1 MAKSLINFKV
11 VLHVIGSLIIIN
23 GILMT
28 LAIPFAL
35 YYNDD
40 TLSTFLMSS
49 GITLLIGFL
58 LRLYTKVNKN
68 DEIKKREGFLIVA
81 TGWLSMALF
90 SCLPYVISGW
100 IPHLA
105 DAFFETMSGLTTT
118 GATILGGDPSP
129 IADGGLGD
137 NFVNKI
143 SNLPKALLF
152 WRSMTQWI
160 GGMGIIVLTIAIL
173 PMLGIGG
180 MELFVAEAPG
190 PTKDKI
196 HPRIKETAKRLWVI
210 YLALTVLETIVLMFC
225 GLNFYEAINHALTT
239 NSTGGFSTQD
249 GSIADFHNPAVEYV
263 IVLFMF
269 LAGTNFTLIYFA
281 LKRKVFQIR
290 ENDEFRWYLMAVVG
304 LTIVLSFLI
313 YQSGDSVEETIRTSL
328 FQVTSIIT
336 TTGYATANYSNWG
349 PLVQLIFF
357 LLLFSGAS
365 AGSTSGGIKIVR
377 VVLLIKNGLVEFKR
391 RLHPKAVIPVHLNK
405 RPVSDT
411 IIYNLLAFIFLYLFI
426 FTVGSILIVAFGNV
440 SFEEAI
446 SAVATSVG
454 NVGPGLGD
462 FDPDGTFAKLPDIS
476 KWILSLLMLMGRL
489 ELFTVALVMT
499 PYFWRRI

>member
-1 MAKSLINFKV
+1 MAKRLINFKV

-23 GILMT
+23 GILMS
-28 LAIPFAL
+28 LAIPFSL
-35 YYNDD
+35 YYQDGM
-40 TLSTFLMSS
+40 LQSLIMSC
-49 GITLLIGFL
+49 GITLLVGLFL
-58 LRLYTKVNKN
+58 RVYTRENKN

-90 SCLPYVISGW
+90 GCLPYIISGW
-100 IPHLA
+100 IPNLSN
-105 DAFFETMSGLTTT
+105 AFFETMSGFTTT
-118 GATILGGDPSP
+118 GATILGGEST
-129 IADGGLGD
+129 
-137 NFVNKI
+137 NKI
-143 SNLPKALLF
+143 SALPESLLF

-160 GGMGIIVLTIAIL
+160 GGMGIIVLTVAIL

-210 YLALTVLETIVLMFC
+210 YMGLTVIQTIILMFC
-225 GLNFYEAINHALTT
+225 GLDFYQAINHALTT
-239 NSTGGFSTQD
+239 NSTGGFSPQD
-249 GSIADFHNPAVEYV
+249 TSIAAFNNPAVEYV
-263 IVLFMF
+263 IVIFMF
-269 LAGTNFTLIYFA
+269 LAGTNFTLLYFA
-281 LKRKVFQIR
+281 LKRKVFHIR

-304 LTIVLSFLI
+304 LTILLSFLI
-313 YQSGDSVEETIRTSL
+313 YDQGDSIEHTIRTSL
-328 FQVTSIIT
+328 FQVVSIIT
-336 TTGYATANYSNWG
+336 TTGYATADYMNWI
-349 PLVQLIFF
+349 PLVQLLFF

-377 VVLLIKNGLVEFKR
+377 IVLLIKNGLVEFKR

-405 RPVSDT
+405 KPVSDQ

-426 FTVGSILIVAFGNV
+426 FTIGAIIITAMGIDFV
-440 SFEEAI
+440 EAI
-446 SAVATSVG
+446 SAVATSLG
-454 NVGPGLGD
+454 NVGPGLGQ
-462 FDPDGTFAKLPDIS
+462 FGPSGSFSELPDAG
-476 KWILSLLMLMGRL
+476 KWVLSLLMLMGRL